1 MSLKIRSIQGHFY
14 FLSLRFL
21 ILMLIVSLLFMPLS
35 DHLTKKSTKRY
46 VFPPENFIPQ
56 CLILQS
62 NKMKHADS
70 IFDFQGWLLN
80 LYQRNVTN
88 HQNICLPFKISHRNI
103 LKK

>member
-1 MSLKIRSIQGHFY
+1 
-14 FLSLRFL
+14 
-21 ILMLIVSLLFMPLS
+21 MLIVSFLFHALVRS
-35 DHLTKKSTKRY
+35 FNKKTTKRY

-80 LYQRNVTN
+80 LYQEECNYSSKY
-88 HQNICLPFKISHRNI
+88 LPIF
-103 LKK
+103 